1 MKRAFEFNLDACIG
15 EYTKRPATVATV
27 PPVVAVPKLAFPP
40 LPAPPEPEPEPQPE
54 PEPEAEPEAE
64 PDAAPEAQS
73 AAQKMLHEL
82 INGPPLL
89 TPLSALQP
97 YTQPPPAAFA
107 TQAPPPREAP
117 PDPHRHRHAGILRE
131 FGGVREWMKT
141 RGAHDAARAS
151 TV

>member
-15 EYTKRPATVATV
+15 EYTKRPATVAL
-27 PPVVAVPKLAFPP
+27 PPPP
-40 LPAPPEPEPEPQPE
+40 PPPEPEP
-54 PEPEAEPEAE
+54 E

-82 INGPPLL
+82 INGPPPLL

-97 YTQPPPAAFA
+97 QPEPQPPPAAFA
-107 TQAPPPREAP
+107 TEAP

-141 RGAHDAARAS
+141 RGAHDAIGTS
-151 TV
+151 TA

>member
-15 EYTKRPATVATV
+15 EYTKRPATAATV
-27 PPVVAVPKLAFPP
+27 PPAVAVPKLALPP
-40 LPAPPEPEPEPQPE
+40 LPTPPEPKPEPQPQ
-54 PEPEAEPEAE
+54 PEPE

-97 YTQPPPAAFA
+97 HPQPPPAAFA
-107 TQAPPPREAP
+107 TEASLPREAP

-141 RGAHDAARAS
+141 RGAHDAAGAS
-151 TV
+151 TA